1 MFLFQILSL
10 AIFFAFFCRKPNDDL
25 EANEHLSEDKIE
37 LDNDEEYLH
46 STKVCF
52 FNLIVLSN

>member
-1 MFLFQILSL
+1 MFLFKILSL
-10 AIFFAFFCRKPNDDL
+10 AIFFAFFCRKPDDDK
-25 EANEHLSEDKIE
+25 EANEHLVEDKIE

-52 FNLIVLSN
+52 